1 MGASCSEPFV
11 NDFPDVW
18 YKVAVVRRF
27 LVVVALLVA
36 AFAVASPAHAAD
48 PCGIPT
54 SGTQWVDFADGSVP
68 FWDRFARPGVIAAAS
83 NLLFP
88 PQLRAGGARTVYFD
102 LYMNNRVGS
111 PSRRK
116 DPAKI
121 EDEANRIFYRAV
133 ASTGCS
139 APWMALNE
147 LFGANTTTPWTPV
160 NAQYRAN
167 VVTFV
172 RTLAARGAKP
182 YVLVPTEPYAAG
194 EALEWWRQVAA
205 YAYVIPEIYFAAPQI
220 HKLGVILGSR
230 RMRMAFRQ
238 RIRDY
243 VEMGIP
249 PSRIGI
255 FLGFQV
261 GRGTGGRENL
271 ERIRWFDHTK
281 LQVLAARQVAS
292 ELNINSIWSWGW
304 GHWGTKKPDPDKEIA
319 ACVYLWT
326 RNPALCNGPG
336 MAGPRFDT
344 DLTTGQIT
352 SLRRGVVCKIGD
364 VELGGRAIAALTRV
378 TSDRQAAFTA
388 LSERAAGSLRVP
400 VSSADIVAA
409 ERAIVATRFR
419 GSGAAYRAALARAGA
434 NVSVARGVIAD
445 ELREAALEPHLSA
458 RRPTGREVGEYY
470 ETFGGAQARAV
481 EVKPAPSWL
490 GGQTRGVA
498 LATVAPARVF
508 SLRVGGKPTKLRTRE
523 GVFKVRALGAVQ
535 PLATF
540 PFGRARAGIYAA
552 LMRSARSEAYER
564 WLLRQQQS
572 ALDAAICRRDEL
584 PVVGTVD
591 LTNQLPFLELAS

>member
-1 MGASCSEPFV
+1 
-11 NDFPDVW
+11 
-18 YKVAVVRRF
+18 VRRF
-27 LVVVALLVA
+27 LVLVVILGA
-36 AFAVASPAHAAD
+36 AFAVASPARAAD

-111 PSRRK
+111 PARRK
-116 DPAKI
+116 DPTRI

-139 APWMALNE
+139 TPWMALNE
-147 LFGANTTTPWTPV
+147 LFGANTTTPWTSV

-167 VVTFV
+167 VLAFV

-182 YVLVPTEPYAAG
+182 FVLVPTEPYAAG

-205 YAYVIPEIYFAAPQI
+205 YAYLIPEVYFAAPQI

-249 PSRIGI
+249 PSRIAI

-292 ELNINSIWSWGW
+292 ELRIHSIWSWGW
-304 GHWGTKKPDPDKEIA
+304 GHWGAKKPDPDKEIA

-344 DLTTGQIT
+344 DLTEGQIT
-352 SLRRGVVCKIGD
+352 SLRRGVVCKIGN
-364 VELGGRAIAALTRV
+364 VEVGGREIAALTRV
-378 TSDRQAAFTA
+378 TGDRQAAFTA
-388 LSERAAGSLRVP
+388 LTERAAGSLRVP
-400 VSSADIVAA
+400 VSSADIVGA
-409 ERAIVATRFR
+409 ERSIVATRFR
-419 GSGAAYRAALARAGA
+419 GSGARYRAALARAGA
-434 NVSVARGVIAD
+434 NVTVARGVIAD
-445 ELREAALEPHLSA
+445 ELREAALQPHLSA

-470 ETFGGAQARAV
+470 ETFGNAQARAV

-508 SLRVGGKPTKLRTRE
+508 SLRVGGKPTKIRTHE
-523 GVFKVRALGAVQ
+523 GVFKVRALGAAQ

-540 PFGRARAGIYAA
+540 PFARARAGVYAA
-552 LMRSARSEAYER
+552 LMRAARTEAYER

-572 ALDAAICRRDEL
+572 ALDIAICRRDEL
-584 PVVGTVD
+584 PMVGTVD

>member
-1 MGASCSEPFV
+1 VRRVFV
-11 NDFPDVW
+11 L
-18 YKVAVVRRF
+18 VAV
-27 LVVVALLVA
+27 LVA

-111 PSRRK
+111 PARRK
-116 DPAKI
+116 DPTRIA
-121 EDEANRIFYRAV
+121 DEANRIFYRAV

-147 LFGANTTTPWTPV
+147 LFGANTTTPWTPI

-167 VVTFV
+167 VLTFV

-182 YVLVPTEPYAAG
+182 FVLVPTEPYAAG

-205 YAYVIPEIYFAAPQI
+205 YAYVIPEVYFAAPQI

-249 PSRIGI
+249 PSRIAI
-255 FLGFQV
+255 YLGFQV

-271 ERIRWFDHTK
+271 ERIRWFNHTK

-292 ELNINSIWSWGW
+292 ELKFHSIWSWGW
-304 GHWGTKKPDPDKEIA
+304 GHWGTTKPDPDKEIA

-344 DLTTGQIT
+344 DLTEGQIT

-364 VELGGRAIAALTRV
+364 VEIGGREIAALTRV
-378 TSDRQAAFTA
+378 TGDRQAAFTA

-400 VSSADIVAA
+400 VSSADIVRA

-419 GSGAAYRAALARAGA
+419 GSGARYRAALARAGA
-434 NVSVARGVIAD
+434 NVTLARGVIAD
-445 ELREAALEPHLSA
+445 ELREAALRPHLAA

-470 ETFGGAQARAV
+470 ETFGDAHARAV

-508 SLRVGGKPTKLRTRE
+508 SLRVGGKPTKIRTRE

-540 PFGRARAGIYAA
+540 PFARARAGVYAA
-552 LMRSARSEAYER
+552 LMRAARSEAYER

-572 ALDAAICRRDEL
+572 ALDIAICRRDEL
-584 PVVGTVD
+584 PMVGTVD

>member
-1 MGASCSEPFV
+1 
-11 NDFPDVW
+11 
-18 YKVAVVRRF
+18 VRRF
-27 LVVVALLVA
+27 LVLVA
-36 AFAVASPAHAAD
+36 VLVTAFAVASPARAAD

-54 SGTQWVDFADGSVP
+54 AGTQWVDFADGSVP
-68 FWDRFARPGVIAAAS
+68 FWYRFARPGVIAAAS

-88 PQLRAGGARTVYFD
+88 PQLRAGGANTVYFD
-102 LYMNNRVGS
+102 LYLNNRVGS

-116 DPAKI
+116 DPTKI

-139 APWMALNE
+139 TPWMALNE
-147 LFGANTTTPWTPV
+147 LFGANTTTPWTSV

-167 VVTFV
+167 VLTFV

-182 YVLVPTEPYAAG
+182 FVLVPTEPYAAG

-205 YAYVIPEIYFAAPQI
+205 YAYLIPEVYFAAPQI
-220 HKLGVILGSR
+220 HKLGVVLGSR

-238 RIRDY
+238 RILDY

-249 PSRIGI
+249 PSRIAI

-261 GRGTGGRENL
+261 GRGTGGREGL

-292 ELNINSIWSWGW
+292 ELGIHSIWSWGW

-326 RNPALCNGPG
+326 RNPSLCNGPA

-344 DLTTGQIT
+344 DLTTGQIS
-352 SLRRGVVCKIGD
+352 SLRRGVVCEIGD
-364 VELGGRAIAALTRV
+364 VTVSGRQIAGLTRV
-378 TSDRQAAFTA
+378 TGDRQAAFTA
-388 LSERAAGSLRVP
+388 LSERAAASLKVP

-409 ERAIVATRFR
+409 ERGIIVNRFHGSR
-419 GSGAAYRAALARAGA
+419 GAYRAALGRVGA
-434 NVSVARGVIAD
+434 NMGIARGVIAD
-445 ELREAALEPHLSA
+445 ELREAALEPRLAA
-458 RRPTGREVGEYY
+458 RRPSGREVGEYY
-470 ETFGGAQARAV
+470 ETFGDAQARAV

-508 SLRVGGKPTKLRTRE
+508 SLRVGGKPTKIRTRD

-540 PFGRARAGIYAA
+540 PFARARAGVYAA
-552 LMRSARSEAYER
+552 LLRSAHAEAYER

-572 ALDAAICRRDEL
+572 ALDIAVCRRDEL
-584 PVVGTVD
+584 PMVGTVD
-591 LTNQLPFLELAS
+591 LTNQLPFLELTA

>member
-1 MGASCSEPFV
+1 M
-11 NDFPDVW
+11 
-18 YKVAVVRRF
+18 
-27 LVVVALLVA
+27 LVA
-36 AFAVASPAHAAD
+36 AFAVVSPARAAD

-68 FWDRFARPGVIAAAS
+68 FWYRFAKPGVIAAAS

-88 PQLRAGGARTVYFD
+88 PQLRASGARTVYFD
-102 LYMNNRVGS
+102 LYLNNRVGS
-111 PSRRK
+111 PSRRR

-133 ASTGCS
+133 ASTGCA

-147 LFGANTTTPWTPV
+147 LFGANTTTPWTAV

-167 VVTFV
+167 VLTFV

-182 YVLVPTEPYAAG
+182 FVLVPTEPYAAG

-205 YAYVIPEIYFAAPQI
+205 YAYVIPEVYFAAPQI

-243 VEMGIP
+243 VDMGIP
-249 PSRIGI
+249 PSRIAI

-261 GRGTGGRENL
+261 GRGTGGREAL
-271 ERIRWFDHTK
+271 ERIRWFNHTK

-292 ELNINSIWSWGW
+292 ELNIHSIWSWGW
-304 GHWGTKKPDPDKEIA
+304 GHWGAKKPDPDKEIA

-326 RNPALCNGPG
+326 RNPALCNGPAL
-336 MAGPRFDT
+336 AGPRFDT
-344 DLTTGQIT
+344 DLVEGQLG
-352 SLRRGVVCKIGD
+352 SLRRGVVCTIGD
-364 VELGGRAIAALTRV
+364 VELRGGEIGALTRV
-378 TSDRQAAFTA
+378 TGDRQAAFTA
-388 LSERAAGSLRVP
+388 LSERAAGSLKVP
-400 VSSADIVAA
+400 ISSAEIVAA
-409 ERAIVATRFR
+409 ERAIIGNRFR
-419 GSGAAYRAALARAGA
+419 GSRAAYRSALAHAGA
-434 NVSVARGVIAD
+434 NVTVARGVIAD
-445 ELREAALEPHLSA
+445 ELREAVLEPHLAA

-470 ETFGGAQARAV
+470 ETFGAADARAV
-481 EVKPAPSWL
+481 EVRPAPSWL

-498 LATVAPARVF
+498 LATMAPKRVF
-508 SLRVGGKPTKLRTRE
+508 SLRVGGKPTKIPTRD

-540 PFGRARAGIYAA
+540 PFARARAGIYAA
-552 LMRSARSEAYER
+552 LMRSARSEAYDR

-572 ALDAAICRRDEL
+572 ALDIAICRRDEL
-584 PVVGTVD
+584 PMVGTVD
-591 LTNQLPFLELAS
+591 LTNQLPFLELTS